1 MGFAPKIR
9 FAPDS
14 PLEGNGFEPSVPGT
28 KEPVFV
34 AEGELRDR
42 TGAAKK
48 GCILCGTDGSNPS
61 PSSEESMS
69 RRGRKPA
76 NHFEQPSKSGRGRP
90 IRSPVPDQCSLA
102 SVRTRTGKMRLMTP
116 LGSAVRQAGF

>member
-1 MGFAPKIR
+1 MIEAFDGHRWDSPPKIR

-14 PLEGNGFEPSVPGT
+14 PLEGDGFEPSVPGT

-48 GCILCGTDGSNPS
+48 GCFCFLCGTDGSNPS
-61 PSSEESMS
+61 PSSGESSANRTSSYSS
-69 RRGRKPA
+69 RAR
-76 NHFEQPSKSGRGRP
+76 
-90 IRSPVPDQCSLA
+90 
-102 SVRTRTGKMRLMTP
+102 
-116 LGSAVRQAGF
+116 AVHGAGFSPLRIRLV